1 MLRAA
6 LRLSTLGLLTAFL
19 CLHPQPAHADS
30 ILVGTTLVNT
40 TPGPELCPLAS
51 GCNNRLS
58 EFSTPQLFDVDDV
71 KVAISGPGFVGIG
84 GSEGANGNFQVS
96 IITNPGSSQTT
107 VATVGSGNLSFNAN
121 GPVVTEIFDFS
132 GLSITLDPGTDYY
145 LLVTG
150 ANLSWNRDTPLS
162 GTFGT
167 LGTQYLCDPTE
178 TCSEGLA
185 QYNIVPFDYGEQ
197 ISGTAITPEPST
209 WLLFATGLFLCGSL
223 YFKSRRSLLN

>member
-1 MLRAA
+1 MLRTA

-19 CLHPQPAHADS
+19 CLHTQPAHADT

-58 EFSTPQLFDVDDV
+58 EFSTPQLFDVDDIQ
-71 KVAISGPGFVGIG
+71 VAISAPGLIG
-84 GSEGANGNFQVS
+84 VNSTNGTFQVS

-107 VATVGSGNLSFNAN
+107 IATVGSGTLPVNPN
-121 GPVVTEIFDFS
+121 GPVVTEIFNFS

-150 ANLSWNRDTPLS
+150 GNLSWNRDTPLS

-167 LGTQYLCDPTE
+167 LGTQYLCDPDE
-178 TCSEGLA
+178 TCSEGIDR
-185 QYNIVPFDYGEQ
+185 YDTVPFDYGEQ

-209 WLLFATGLFLCGSL
+209 WLLFATGIFFCGSL
-223 YFKSRRSLLN
+223 YFKSRKATVH